1 MAQKEKTVRQV
12 YSMSDIAFLAGT
24 LVVGVILSFFVPILA
39 GLGYT
44 ILFCWI
50 CTIPFW
56 LHGYRIAGE
65 EGMFTLKEILV
76 ARECKDEILAF
87 LDGSSEKLEHNPRMN
102 GGALVNVYTRRKDGR
117 ILAQYFD
124 YADYAAGKEYEL
136 HQITP
141 TQFTR
146 LVEIDAQSKK
156 GLF

>member
-1 MAQKEKTVRQV
+1 MAQKDKTVRQV
-12 YSMSDIAFLAGT
+12 YSMSDIALLTGI
-24 LVVGVILSFFVPILA
+24 LVVGLVCSFFIKGLA

-44 ILFCWI
+44 ILLCWVMMV
-50 CTIPFW
+50 PFW
-56 LHGYRIAGE
+56 HHGYRISGK
-65 EGMFTLKEILV
+65 EGMFSLKEILV

-87 LDGSSEKLEHNPRMN
+87 LGGSSEKLEHNPRMN

-141 TQFTR
+141 TQLTR